1 MAHLITKLNWPFLLG
16 DIKQCSLCVI
26 LKQLH
31 FHFIVVSVN
40 KLLFLGCRFVLF
52 NTNKMD
58 IKIITV
64 EI

>member
-16 DIKQCSLCVI
+16 DIKQCSLCAI

-31 FHFIVVSVN
+31 FNFIVVYVN
-40 KLLFLGCRFVLF
+40 YSFWGVGLLF

-64 EI
+64 VI

>member
-1 MAHLITKLNWPFLLG
+1 MAHLTTKLNWPFLLG

-26 LKQLH
+26 LKQ